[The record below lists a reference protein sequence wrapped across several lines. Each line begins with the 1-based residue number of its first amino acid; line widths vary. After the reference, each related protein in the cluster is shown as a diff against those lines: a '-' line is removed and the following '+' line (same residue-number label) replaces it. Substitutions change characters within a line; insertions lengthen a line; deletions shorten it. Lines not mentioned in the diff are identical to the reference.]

1 MVEGLGRVDR
11 SMHRADRSRSSGIDR
26 GRGPRSCGSVHAP
39 CGRSWIDQVEG
50 LGRAGSIVVEGLGHV
65 DRSWID
71 PGRAGSIVADRL
83 GRVDRSDRCMD
94 RSWIGPGR
102 AGVDPCTMRIDR
114 GSIPLD
120 RDRSWPTAS
129 AVWIDPIGAWMIMDR
144 SRSSGIDPCTM
155 RIDRGSIPARPG
167 SIGADRPWSGCNFT
181 DHFLSD

>member
-1 MVEGLGRVDR
+1 MDRSWSRVSVVWIDPCTVRIDPRRAGSIVVEGLGRVDR
-11 SMHRADRSRSSGIDR
+11 STHRAVD
-26 GRGPRSCGSVHAP
+26 H
-39 CGRSWIDQVEG
+39 
-50 LGRAGSIVVEGLGHV
+50 GSIVVEGLGHV

-94 RSWIGPGR
+94 GSWIGPGR

-144 SRSSGIDPCTM
+144 SQSSGIDPCTV